1 MSTETPVTSKQQ
13 LLGKMDPAWN
23 AFVGPALA
31 LGARGLRERTPVGW
45 TYAQMLAHVR
55 AWHELTARRLRAYAE
70 TGSVDLPSPE
80 ASREIFTDLGL
91 APERAEGLLT
101 EWGADAFN
109 AAVAEAAERESPH
122 GFLPSVFASYKRV
135 RDAVAALSDEQLAAH
150 VEDGRPFVE
159 SLVDANTY
167 GHYPE
172 HQAELEPALPRTAG
186 ELVARLD
193 AEWAD
198 VRGAVRRQ
206 GRAGMTDPSLEA
218 WTYKDLIAHVIGWLQ
233 DVPRRIAAMR
243 AGTDKPIGG
252 QAEIDAYNAR
262 SVSERKLVG
271 AEAIVD
277 ELDTSYRLVRDAVAG
292 LSDAEVADPR
302 IRGLV
307 ATRTYLH
314 WDEHEKELG
323 R

>member
-1 MSTETPVTSKQQ
+1 MSTETPVISKKE
-13 LLGKMDPAWN
+13 LLAKMDGAWT
-23 AFVGPALA
+23 AFIGPALA
-31 LGARGLRERTPVGW
+31 LGARGLRERTPGGW

-55 AWHELTARRLRAYAE
+55 GWHELAARRLRAYAE
-70 TGSVDLPSPE
+70 TGSTDLPSPA
-80 ASREIFTDLGL
+80 ASREIFADLGL
-91 APERAEGLLT
+91 APERAEDLLT
-101 EWGADAFN
+101 QWSADAFN
-109 AAVAEAAERESPH
+109 AAVAEAADRESHH
-122 GFLPSVFASYKRV
+122 GFLPSVFASYKKV
-135 RDAVAALSDEQLAAH
+135 REAVAALSDEQLAAQ
-150 VEDGRPFVE
+150 VEDGRPFVG
-159 SLVDANTY
+159 SLVDGNTY
-167 GHYPE
+167 GHYAE
-172 HQAELEPALPRTAG
+172 HQAELEPALPRTAAG
-186 ELVARLD
+186 LVERLD
-193 AEWAD
+193 AEWTE

-206 GRAGMTDPSLEA
+206 GRAGMTEPTLEG
-218 WTYKDLIAHVIGWLQ
+218 WTYKDLLAHVIGWLQ
-233 DVPRRIAAMR
+233 DVPRRIAAIR
-243 AGTDKPIGG
+243 AGTDRPIGG
-252 QAEIDAYNAR
+252 QSEIDAYNAR